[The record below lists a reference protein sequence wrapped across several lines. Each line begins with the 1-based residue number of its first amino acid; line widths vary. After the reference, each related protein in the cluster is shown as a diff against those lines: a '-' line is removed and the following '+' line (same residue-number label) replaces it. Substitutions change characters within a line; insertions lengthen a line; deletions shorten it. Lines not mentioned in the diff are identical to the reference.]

1 MAAFIVSYEEAVALG
16 PTTVGGKGWNLG
28 RLHRY
33 GFAVPTGGILIAQ
46 AYTQF
51 MQDQRVRALCA
62 DLAGVQIGDVADTEV
77 ADKLRALRVTIEATV
92 FSTDVEEAVH
102 TFLAEAE
109 LAEVPVAVRSSAT
122 TEDSA
127 AASFAG
133 IHESVLNVAGHQE
146 VLQAI
151 KGCYASLWTPHAL
164 AYRRQ
169 RGLADEAV
177 ACAVLICAMI
187 TGPGHSPPGAAGRG
201 FAGSRV
207 INAGCPLGADT
218 AHRPRDW
225 QAHASSPAA
234 RSKGRYFLPDLVRYP
249 VLLIRRVGWSGSTSI
264 GRGPQGAACCLA
276 HPDASRCLPR

>member
-51 MQDQRVRALCA
+51 MQDPRVRAMCA
-62 DLAGVQIGDVADTEV
+62 DLVGVQIGDVADTEV
-77 ADKLRALRVTIEATV
+77 ADKLRALRVTIEATA

-102 TFLAEAE
+102 TFLAEAG

-133 IHESVLNVAGHQE
+133 MHESVLNVTGHQE
-146 VLQAI
+146 VLQQFDLELVT
-151 KGCYASLWTPHAL
+151 KNPQVVQGMGVC
-164 AYRRQ
+164 
-169 RGLADEAV
+169 
-177 ACAVLICAMI
+177 
-187 TGPGHSPPGAAGRG
+187 PPGKNAHSLHPQKE
-201 FAGSRV
+201 SRV
-207 INAGCPLGADT
+207 SSTGKIND
-218 AHRPRDW
+218 
-225 QAHASSPAA
+225 S
-234 RSKGRYFLPDLVRYP
+234 
-249 VLLIRRVGWSGSTSI
+249 SGSW
-264 GRGPQGAACCLA
+264 
-276 HPDASRCLPR
+276 LPIQTKCIKTGQCSLYKLKGELLVTIIKQ